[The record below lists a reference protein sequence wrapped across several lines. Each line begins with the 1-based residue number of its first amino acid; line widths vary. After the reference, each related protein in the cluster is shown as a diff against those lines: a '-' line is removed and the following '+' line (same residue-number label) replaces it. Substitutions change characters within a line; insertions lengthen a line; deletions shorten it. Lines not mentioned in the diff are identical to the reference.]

1 MLDFNKENFS
11 LLLDVDG
18 SPSSNVLEN
27 VKSQLAALRKAL
39 VEANHRNQ
47 IERKKLMQVQEG
59 LSNVRQQLSE
69 EKRQALLSL
78 ARKQRNLLTV
88 FKNYKNLVQ
97 RLKAIKEQGNASKE
111 KSKGKEVIS
120 TSNKTSLQTR

>member
-1 MLDFNKENFS
+1 M
-11 LLLDVDG
+11 LLDVDG